1 MYRRIAALAACLV
14 LSGACAL
21 SIAAQS
27 GVTAQG
33 GTAAAGPSGVV
44 SEGGAGAQAGPAG
57 LSLRAGVDVNIR
69 FYDKRLYYP
78 ESSIPIKVTISNNT
92 ARTYRFKL
100 AEDRIYSLSFEAR
113 TPANRALDVADDY
126 KRTLASTRPVFY
138 REMAVEPGEE
148 YSFVEELSRYVH
160 VADPGSYSVR
170 VTFYP
175 ELVQS
180 APGVPQAMVS
190 PILSNVLI
198 LAVRPSPAVPPASDL
213 VSPETGEILRPEAVP
228 PDEVVFRTITARQ
241 RSRWNEFFLY
251 LDLESLMSR
260 DETRRRAY
268 DRESDE
274 GRRRLVERYKADLRT
289 NVVDLDIVTIPASF
303 EIVDTR
309 YSANHGTVRV
319 IEKFDYHSYLMVKE
333 YDYELARRDNIWY
346 IVGYSVLNK
355 GTE

>member
-1 MYRRIAALAACLV
+1 MYRRIAAIAASLV

-21 SIAAQS
+21 SIAAQGASSPAS
-27 GVTAQG
+27 GGA
-33 GTAAAGPSGVV
+33 
-44 SEGGAGAQAGPAG
+44 AGAQASAAGAAG
-57 LSLRAGVDVNIR
+57 LSQPAGVDVTIR

-78 ESSIPIKVTISNNT
+78 EGSIPIKVTISNNT
-92 ARTYRFKL
+92 AQTYRFKL
-100 AEDRIYSLSFEAR
+100 AEDRVYSLLFEAR
-113 TPANRALDVADDY
+113 TPANRPLDLADDY

-148 YSFVEELSRYVH
+148 YSFVEDLARYVH

-170 VTFYP
+170 ATFYP

-180 APGVPQAMVS
+180 APGVPQAVVS

-213 VSPETGEILRPEAVP
+213 VSPDTGEILRPEALP
-228 PDEVVFRTITARQ
+228 PDEVVARTIIARQ

-251 LDLESLMSR
+251 LDLESLMNR
-260 DETRRRAY
+260 DETRKRAY

-274 GRRRLVERYKADLRT
+274 GRRRLIEGYKADLRT

-319 IEKFDYHSYLMVKE
+319 IEKFDYHSYMMVKE
-333 YDYELARRDNIWY
+333 YDYELVRRDNIWY

>member
-1 MYRRIAALAACLV
+1 VYRRIAAIAASLV

-21 SIAAQS
+21 SLGAQS
-27 GVTAQG
+27 GVAPQGASGPASG
-33 GTAAAGPSGVV
+33 GT
-44 SEGGAGAQAGPAG
+44 AGAQASAGGSGG
-57 LSLRAGVDVNIR
+57 LSQPVGVDVSIR

-78 ESSIPIKVTISNNT
+78 EGSIPIKVTISNNT

-100 AEDRIYSLSFEAR
+100 TEDRVYSLSFEAR

-148 YSFVEELSRYVH
+148 YSFVEDLARYVH
-160 VADPGSYSVR
+160 VVDPGSYSVR
-170 VTFYP
+170 ATFYP

-180 APGVPQAMVS
+180 APGVPQAEVS
-190 PILSNVLI
+190 PIASNVLL
-198 LAVRPSPAVPPASDL
+198 LAVRPSPALPPASDL
-213 VSPETGEILRPEAVP
+213 VSPDTGEILRPEALP
-228 PDEVVFRTITARQ
+228 PDEVVSRTIIARQ

-251 LDLESLMSR
+251 LDLESLMTR

-274 GRRRLVERYKADLRT
+274 GRRRLLERYRADLRT

-303 EIVDTR
+303 EIIDTR
-309 YSANHGTVRV
+309 YSTNRGTVRV
-319 IEKFDYHSYLMVKE
+319 IERFDYHSYMMVKE
-333 YDYELARRDNIWY
+333 YDYELVRKDNIWY

>member
-1 MYRRIAALAACLV
+1 MYRRIAAIAASLV

-21 SIAAQS
+21 SIGAQS
-27 GVTAQG
+27 VAAPGGVAPASG
-33 GTAAAGPSGVV
+33 GT
-44 SEGGAGAQAGPAG
+44 AGAQASTAGAAG
-57 LSLRAGVDVNIR
+57 LSQPAGVDVNIR

-78 ESSIPIKVTISNNT
+78 ESSIPIKVTISNNS
-92 ARTYRFKL
+92 AQTYRFKL
-100 AEDRIYSLSFEAR
+100 AEDRVYSLLFEAR
-113 TPANRALDVADDY
+113 TPANRALDLADDY

-148 YSFVEELSRYVH
+148 YSFVEDLARYVH

-170 VTFYP
+170 ATFYP

-180 APGVPQAMVS
+180 APGVPQDVVS

-213 VSPETGEILRPEAVP
+213 VSPDTGELLRPEAIP
-228 PDEVVFRTITARQ
+228 PDEVVSRTIVARQ
-241 RSRWNEFFLY
+241 RSKWNEFFLY
-251 LDLESLMSR
+251 LDLESLMTR

-274 GRRRLVERYKADLRT
+274 GRRRLVERYRADLRT

-303 EIVDTR
+303 EIIDTR

-333 YDYELARRDNIWY
+333 YDYELVRRDNIWY